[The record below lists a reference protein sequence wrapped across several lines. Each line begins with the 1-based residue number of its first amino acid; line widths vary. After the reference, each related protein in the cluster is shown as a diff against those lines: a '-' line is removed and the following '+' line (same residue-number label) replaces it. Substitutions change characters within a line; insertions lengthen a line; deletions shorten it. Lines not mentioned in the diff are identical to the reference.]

1 MSILNRS
8 GQGAANFSHEF
19 YFNKKHPVKT
29 FYHFFDREQKNLA
42 LAAFFFIIK
51 HSPVWAM
58 PVITANIITA
68 LSKAVTQGTVG
79 SGEIRAI
86 LINLGVIAFLV
97 LQNIPTQSLFIYF
110 LATSVREIEGSLRL
124 SLVRKLQ
131 QLSFSFHDRYHSG
144 TIQSKVLR
152 DVESIRNLIMLS
164 MNSLLPALVTFL
176 FALWM
181 TLSKQ
186 PLLTLVFV
194 VSMPVAA
201 LVIKVFRGKMRETN
215 AILRQDME
223 KMNEHLTE
231 MIEMIPVTR
240 AHGLEKMEIT
250 KLEKQFSIIHVNG
263 VRLDVVSAVFG
274 AINWV
279 IFQLLQVL
287 CLAVT
292 IPFALQGKIGVG
304 DVVLFQG
311 LYGAVLN
318 AVSTILNVYPELERG
333 IEAINS
339 IGEILEDPEVEENEG
354 KLVVQNVQGNIDF
367 KNVYFSYPGTT
378 EHAIQDFTLSI
389 KAGQSVA
396 FVGASGSGKSTLMQL
411 VLGLRRPNQG
421 AIFLD
426 GKDLS
431 TLDMRT
437 VRHHVSVVPQS
448 VILFSGTIRENITY
462 GLKEFSE
469 EQLIE
474 AARMANALEFI
485 EQLPKGFDTPIG
497 EYGSRLSGGQRQ
509 RIAIARAL
517 IRNPRIL
524 ILDEATSALDV
535 ASERQVQIAIE
546 QSMRGRTTLIVA
558 HRLSTIRHADLV
570 VVLERGRLVEMGTY
584 RELIQKDGFFSRLV
598 ALDESPVIRN

>member
-8 GQGAANFSHEF
+8 GQGAASFSHEF

-42 LAAFFFIIK
+42 LAALFFIIK

-58 PVITANIITA
+58 PVVTANIITA

-79 SGEIRAI
+79 IGEIRVI

-144 TIQSKVLR
+144 AIQSKVLR

-186 PLLTLVFV
+186 PLLTVVFV
-194 VSMPVAA
+194 VSMPIAV

-240 AHGLEKMEIT
+240 AHGLERMEIA
-250 KLEKQFSIIHVNG
+250 KLEKQFSVIQVNG
-263 VRLDVVSAVFG
+263 VKLDVVSAVFG

-378 EHAIQDFTLSI
+378 EHAVQDFTLSI
-389 KAGQSVA
+389 TAGQSVA

-584 RELIQKDGFFSRLV
+584 RELVQKDGFFSRLV

>member
-8 GQGAANFSHEF
+8 GQGAASFSHEF
-19 YFNKKHPVKT
+19 YFNKKHPIKT

-58 PVITANIITA
+58 PVVTANIITA
-68 LSKAVTQGTVG
+68 LSSALAEGSVG
-79 SGEIRAI
+79 SGEIRVI

-144 TIQSKVLR
+144 AIQSKVLR

-194 VSMPVAA
+194 VSIPIAV

-240 AHGLEKMEIT
+240 AHGLERMEIA
-250 KLEKQFSIIHVNG
+250 KLEKQFSVIQVNG
-263 VRLDVVSAVFG
+263 VKLDVVSAVFG

-292 IPFALQGKIGVG
+292 IPFALQGRISVG

-333 IEAINS
+333 VEAINS

-354 KLVVQNVQGNIDF
+354 KLVVRNVQGNIDF

-378 EHAIQDFTLSI
+378 EHAIEDFTLSI
-389 KAGQSVA
+389 TAGQSVA

-411 VLGLRRPNQG
+411 VLGLRRPSKG

-426 GKDLS
+426 GQDLS

-462 GLKEFSE
+462 GLREFSE

-584 RELIQKDGFFSRLV
+584 RELVQKDGFFSRLV

>member
-8 GQGAANFSHEF
+8 GQGAASFSHEF
-19 YFNKKHPVKT
+19 YFNKKHPIKT

-58 PVITANIITA
+58 PVVTANIITA
-68 LSKAVTQGTVG
+68 LSSALAEGSVG

-144 TIQSKVLR
+144 AIQSKVLR

-194 VSMPVAA
+194 VSIPIAV

-240 AHGLEKMEIT
+240 AHGLERMEIA
-250 KLEKQFSIIHVNG
+250 KLEKQFSVIQVNG
-263 VRLDVVSAVFG
+263 VKLDVVSAVFG

-292 IPFALQGKIGVG
+292 IPFALQGRISVG

-333 IEAINS
+333 VEAINS

-354 KLVVQNVQGNIDF
+354 KLVVRNVQGNIDF

-378 EHAIQDFTLSI
+378 EHAIEDFTLSI
-389 KAGQSVA
+389 TAGQSVA

-411 VLGLRRPNQG
+411 VLGLRRPSKG

-426 GKDLS
+426 GQDLS

-584 RELIQKDGFFSRLV
+584 RELVQKDGFFSRLV

>member
-8 GQGAANFSHEF
+8 GQGAASFSHEF
-19 YFNKKHPVKT
+19 YFNKKHPIKT

-58 PVITANIITA
+58 PVVTANIITA
-68 LSKAVTQGTVG
+68 LSSALAEGSVG

-144 TIQSKVLR
+144 AIQSKVLR

-194 VSMPVAA
+194 VSIPIAV

-240 AHGLEKMEIT
+240 AHGLERMEIA
-250 KLEKQFSIIHVNG
+250 KLEKQFSVIQVNG
-263 VRLDVVSAVFG
+263 VKLDVVSAVFG

-292 IPFALQGKIGVG
+292 IPFALQGRISVG

-378 EHAIQDFTLSI
+378 EHAIEDFTLSI
-389 KAGQSVA
+389 TAGQSVA

-411 VLGLRRPNQG
+411 VLGLRRPSKG

-426 GKDLS
+426 GQDLS

-584 RELIQKDGFFSRLV
+584 RELVQKDGFFSRLV

>member
-8 GQGAANFSHEF
+8 GQGAASFSHEF
-19 YFNKKHPVKT
+19 YFNKKHPIKT

-58 PVITANIITA
+58 PVVTANIITA
-68 LSKAVTQGTVG
+68 LSSALAEGSVG

-144 TIQSKVLR
+144 AIQSKVLR

-194 VSMPVAA
+194 VSMPIAV

-240 AHGLEKMEIT
+240 AHGLERMEIA
-250 KLEKQFSIIHVNG
+250 KLEKQFSVIQVNG
-263 VRLDVVSAVFG
+263 VKLDVVSAVFG

-292 IPFALQGKIGVG
+292 IPFALQGKISVG

-333 IEAINS
+333 VEAINS

-354 KLVVQNVQGNIDF
+354 KLVVRNVQGNIDF

-378 EHAIQDFTLSI
+378 EHAIEDFTLSI
-389 KAGQSVA
+389 TAGQSVA

-411 VLGLRRPNQG
+411 VLGLRRPGKG

-426 GKDLS
+426 GQDLS

-584 RELIQKDGFFSRLV
+584 RELVQKDGFFSRLV